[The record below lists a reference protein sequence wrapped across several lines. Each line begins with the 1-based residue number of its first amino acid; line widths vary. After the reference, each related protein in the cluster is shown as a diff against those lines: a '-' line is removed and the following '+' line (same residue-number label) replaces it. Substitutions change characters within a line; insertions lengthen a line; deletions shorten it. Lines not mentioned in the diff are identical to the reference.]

1 MQNPLPERQA
11 DRTALVLAATL
22 AGLSMLGP
30 FSIDTYMPS
39 FPEIGQTFGVT
50 PQQMQL
56 TLSAYLATF
65 SIMILFHGAISD
77 SFGRRS
83 VILTNLAVFVAGS
96 IGCALAQDFGRR
108 FPRQIFAECGHGGR
122 RAMITTASPDTKRSA

>member
-11 DRTALVLAATL
+11 DRTVLLLAAAL

-39 FPEIGQTFGVT
+39 FPEIGQTFEVT

-65 SIMILFHGAISD
+65 SIMTLFHGAVSD
-77 SFGRRS
+77 SFGRRP
-83 VILTNLAVFVAGS
+83 VILVNLAGFGAGS
-96 IGCALAQDFGRR
+96 IGCAVAQDFW
-108 FPRQIFAECGHGGR
+108 QL
-122 RAMITTASPDTKRSA
+122 